1 MMYYLSSQETVDLT
15 TAVLCIL
22 MLVYVSWVLGG
33 WRLGLLVSV
42 VVPGLVSIVGLPEY
56 EQVPAT
62 LQYVTSTHVV
72 YQLKDESVVRIKY
85 SETGKK
91 LDKQVLL
98 YRRK

>member
-1 MMYYLSSQETVDLT
+1 MYYLSNQETVDLA
-15 TAVLCIL
+15 TAILCTL
-22 MLVYVSWVLGG
+22 MLVYVSWDFCG

-98 YRRK
+98 HRRK